1 MEADFLEI
9 AKQTKLLN
17 KFRLQLLRYVN
28 EHRNTTVNGVCEG
41 IGRKQSV
48 VSVNLCKMHK
58 FGILERSGD
67 GTKGYYRISKG
78 FRDTVDRLYEYLHTD
93 FDYKAPE
100 EPMVITNDEGESE

>member
-58 FGILERSGD
+58 AGILERSGD
-67 GTKGYYRISKG
+67 GTKGYYRISKS
-78 FRDTVDRLYEYLHTD
+78 FRDAIGRLYEYLHID
-93 FDYKAPE
+93 FDYKASNE
-100 EPMVITNDEGESE
+100 NIIN